1 MFCVGLIETLRP
13 DLELEA
19 FHLEEDVVGAA
30 EELHIK
36 VANGVV
42 ELLVVHPKQAR
53 HLREALVHP
62 LQHLEGLLL

>member
-1 MFCVGLIETLRP
+1 MFRVCLVETLRP

-30 EELHIK
+30 EELYVE
-36 VANGVV
+36 VADGVV

-53 HLREALVHP
+53 HLWELFVHP
-62 LQHLEGLLL
+62 MQHRQGLLL